1 MGALSKHAA
10 TPGHVHVTALK
21 RVYCYLYRTSDAH
34 LIFQGDTKDNLI
46 GYVDADWAANINDC
60 RSITGHV
67 FILAGAAI
75 SWSSKKQ
82 TSVALL
88 STEAEYMATAAV
100 TKEAIWLHTLFN
112 ELNTLSSQLTTLLI
126 DNQSAMALAKNAMFH
141 DCMKHIAIQHHSI
154 REKLDLGEVA
164 VEYVPTMEQ
173 VADVLMKGLAQEKH
187 VGVFENMGML
197 KLGDVWLRQGRI
209 R

>member
-1 MGALSKHAA
+1 MIEDGALIIVAVYIDDKMMLSKNKEKIKK
-10 TPGHVHVTALK
+10 LK
-21 RVYCYLYRTSDAH
+21 KQLAREY
-34 LIFQGDTKDNLI
+34 QGDTKNNLI
-46 GYVDADWAANINDC
+46 GYVDADWAADINNHW
-60 RSITGHV
+60 SITGHV

-82 TSVALL
+82 TSVALS

-141 DCMKHIAIQHHSI
+141 DCTKHITIQHHFN
-154 REKLDLGEVA
+154 REKLDLEEGA
-164 VEYVPTMEQ
+164 VEYVPTTEQ
-173 VADVLMKGLAQEKH
+173 VVDVLTKGLAQEKH
-187 VGVFENMGML
+187 VRVSENMDM
-197 KLGDVWLRQGRI
+197 VF
-209 R
+209 